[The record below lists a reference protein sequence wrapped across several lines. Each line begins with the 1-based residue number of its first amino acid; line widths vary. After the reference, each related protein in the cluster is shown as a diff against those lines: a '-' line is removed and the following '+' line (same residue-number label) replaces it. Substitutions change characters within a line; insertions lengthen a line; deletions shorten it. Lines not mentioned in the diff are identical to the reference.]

1 MANSYEETLLEAE
14 DRMEKAVHVLEGDLR
29 GIRTGRASPALVEG
43 IRVEYYGTPTPL
55 QQLAAISVP
64 EPRLLVVRP
73 FDPTSLKEIERAL
86 QKSDLGVA
94 PSNDGKVIRLALP
107 PLSEEQRRKLAA
119 RVKDVAEQTR
129 VALRNVRRDALK
141 QTDAAEDKRDLTED
155 EARKLRDEIQETI
168 KRFEGRVSEVLDR
181 KTKEILEG

>member
-1 MANSYEETLLEAE
+1 MENPYEEILLEAE
-14 DRMEKAVHVLEGDLR
+14 DRMEKGVAVLEGDLR

-55 QQLAAISVP
+55 QQLASISVP
-64 EPRLLVVRP
+64 EARLLVVRP
-73 FDPTSLKEIERAL
+73 FDPTALKEIERAL
-86 QKSDLGVA
+86 QKSDLGVS

-107 PLSEEQRRKLAA
+107 PLSEEQRKKLAA

-129 VALRNVRRDALK
+129 VALRNIRRDVLK
-141 QTDAAEDKRDLTED
+141 QVDASEEKSALTED
-155 EARKLRDEIQETI
+155 DARKLRDDVQETI
-168 KRFEGRVSEVLDR
+168 KRFEGKVTEILDR